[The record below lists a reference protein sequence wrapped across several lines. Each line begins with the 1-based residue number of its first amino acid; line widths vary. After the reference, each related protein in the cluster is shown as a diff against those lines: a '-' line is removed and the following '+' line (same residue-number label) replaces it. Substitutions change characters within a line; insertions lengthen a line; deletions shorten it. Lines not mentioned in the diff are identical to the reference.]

1 MLLNPLVSIIVPN
14 FNHEKYLKQRLE
26 SIFNQTY
33 ANFEVILLDDCSTDA
48 SVKILTE
55 YAGKPQVSH
64 CIFNETNSGNTFKQW
79 AKGISL
85 AKGDLIWI
93 AESDDFCESNFL
105 EKVIQPFQN
114 DPDVVLAYCQS
125 SRVNEI
131 SEVTGSWK
139 THTDDLDETLFLQNF
154 TMESNE
160 FIERF
165 LIYRNVIPNA
175 SAVVFRKEA
184 VDRIQHFDIAPEFR
198 YCGDWMFYCKLIS
211 NHKVSFVH
219 QSLNSFRYHSSSVIA
234 TAVKTENRIS
244 IIDIDYFMRKNIMK
258 FLSEKKIYN
267 FDGVKKINNQIIKEL
282 KYEKALIYIRNNNR
296 IKGAFILV
304 SIVDVFIKNYKFR
317 KNIKIK
323 RKNLFK
329 SILK

>member
-1 MLLNPLVSIIVPN
+1 LSPLISIIVPN
-14 FNHEKYLKQRLE
+14 YNHEKYLKQRLE
-26 SIFNQTY
+26 SILDQTY
-33 ANFEVILLDDCSTDA
+33 VNFEVILLDDCSTDK
-48 SVKILTE
+48 SQVILLDYT
-55 YAGKPQVSH
+55 KNPRVSH
-64 CIFNETNSGNTFKQW
+64 CVFNETNLGNTFLQW
-79 AKGISL
+79 NKGIAL
-85 AKGDLIWI
+85 AKGDYIWI

-105 EKVIQPFQN
+105 EKVIQSFQK

-131 SEVTGSWK
+131 SEVTGSWR
-139 THTDDLDETLFLQNF
+139 THTDDLDDTLFLQNF
-154 TMESNE
+154 TMESNQ

-165 LIYRNVIPNA
+165 LIYKNVIPNA
-175 SAVVFRKEA
+175 SAVVFKKEA
-184 VDRIQHFDIAPEFR
+184 VDGNQHFDFAPEFR

-211 NHKVSFVH
+211 NHKVSYVH

-234 TAVKTENRIS
+234 KAVKIENRIS

-296 IKGAFILV
+296 IKGVFILV
-304 SIVDVFIKNYKFR
+304 SIMNVFIKNYKFR
-317 KNIKIK
+317 KNIRIK
-323 RKNLFK
+323 CSKLLQL
-329 SILK
+329 ILK